1 MRQRHMARWLQLGQ
15 GFMWPLKVI
24 QEMKPMR
31 NRHPPS
37 PEIWQPGHSLQSSF
51 HKFGHQQ
58 MPSLSNNRCVIF
70 LGNMFFLQLSCSQ
83 SKPPIH
89 QFVLPLVPA
98 HGPARGE
105 SRNRFRQQVPTT
117 CKEVTKTKTQGL
129 QPTPS
134 NIDNQSTCG
143 KHVTK

>member
-1 MRQRHMARWLQLGQ
+1 MRQRHMGRWLQLGP

-70 LGNMFFLQLSCSQ
+70 FREHVFPATFLLSKQASDSSVCAAAC
-83 SKPPIH
+83 PR
-89 QFVLPLVPA
+89 
-98 HGPARGE
+98 ARPCERRE
-105 SRNRFRQQVPTT
+105 SQQVQATSYNHM
-117 CKEVTKTKTQGL
+117 QGSDKNKN
-129 QPTPS
+129 TGTS
-134 NIDNQSTCG
+134 AHS
-143 KHVTK
+143 K